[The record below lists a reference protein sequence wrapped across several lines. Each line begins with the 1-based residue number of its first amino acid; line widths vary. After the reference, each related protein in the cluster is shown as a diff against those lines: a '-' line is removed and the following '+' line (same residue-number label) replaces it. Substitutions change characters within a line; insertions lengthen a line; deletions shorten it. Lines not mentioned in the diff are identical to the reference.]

1 MMKQTSLADIK
12 RGERC
17 IVLDVATEP
26 AEMRSRLFA
35 LGVIPG
41 SALEVLRYAPLGD
54 PMQVKVSGSYISIRK
69 SEAEIIM
76 VETQ

>member
-1 MMKQTSLADIK
+1 MNQTSLADIK

-41 SALEVLRYAPLGD
+41 SALEVLRFAPLGD

-69 SEAEIIM
+69 AEAEIIL

>member
-1 MMKQTSLADIK
+1 MKQTALSDVK
-12 RGERC
+12 RGDRC

-26 AEMRSRLFA
+26 VEMRSRLFA

-41 SALEVLRYAPLGD
+41 SDLQVLRFAPLGD

-69 SEAEIIM
+69 AEAEIIM
-76 VETQ
+76 VEIQ

>member
-1 MMKQTSLADIK
+1 MNQTSLADIK

-41 SALEVLRYAPLGD
+41 SALEVLRFAPRGD

-69 SEAEIIM
+69 AEAEIIL